1 MAESERYLPVLVDKL
16 EAICEEAGLRND
28 SIVMRMT
35 GCPNVSG
42 VAWRGDTS
50 SQLTKRFA
58 TSQQGCAR
66 PWAAEVAFVGK
77 APGTYLMMLGG
88 GYYGQRLNKPFK
100 ESVTEP
106 EILAIM
112 KPMIKRWALERNEG
126 EHFGDWTI
134 RAGYVKPTVSGK
146 TFYDDSV
153 LA

>member
-1 MAESERYLPVLVDKL
+1 
-16 EAICEEAGLRND
+16 
-28 SIVMRMT
+28 
-35 GCPNVSG
+35 
-42 VAWRGDTS
+42 
-50 SQLTKRFA
+50 
-58 TSQQGCAR
+58 
-66 PWAAEVAFVGK
+66 
-77 APGTYLMMLGG
+77 MMLGG

-134 RAGYVKPTVSGK
+134 RAGYVKPTISGK